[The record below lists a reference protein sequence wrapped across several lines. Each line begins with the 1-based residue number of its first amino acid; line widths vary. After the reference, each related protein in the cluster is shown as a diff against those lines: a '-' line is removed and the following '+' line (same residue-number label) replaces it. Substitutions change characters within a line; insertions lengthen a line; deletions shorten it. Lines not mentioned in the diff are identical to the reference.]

1 MSHLSVIL
9 FKGYFLTLQIRSDD
23 SNTAINLLTRVAG
36 IGPAK
41 ARSLVD
47 SGISTI
53 EQLRD
58 PSNKVKLDNSV
69 VSHILCYSFIVN
81 KRY

>member
-1 MSHLSVIL
+1 M
-9 FKGYFLTLQIRSDD
+9 
-23 SNTAINLLTRVAG
+23 AG

-58 PSNKVKLDNSV
+58 PINEVRIFHAAFYSYLCCLILGSYGLNVK
-69 VSHILCYSFIVN
+69 
-81 KRY
+81 

>member
-1 MSHLSVIL
+1 M
-9 FKGYFLTLQIRSDD
+9 
-23 SNTAINLLTRVAG
+23 AG

-58 PSNKVKLDNSV
+58 PTNEARIFHDAIDSNCVCLY
-69 VSHILCYSFIVN
+69 IN
-81 KRY
+81 KNF

>member
-1 MSHLSVIL
+1 M
-9 FKGYFLTLQIRSDD
+9 
-23 SNTAINLLTRVAG
+23 AG

-58 PSNKVKLDNSV
+58 PTNEARIFHAAIYSYLFCLHISGAISFQCKV
-69 VSHILCYSFIVN
+69 II
-81 KRY
+81 

>member
-1 MSHLSVIL
+1 M
-9 FKGYFLTLQIRSDD
+9 
-23 SNTAINLLTRVAG
+23 AG

-58 PSNKVKLDNSV
+58 PSNEVRIF
-69 VSHILCYSFIVN
+69 HAPFYSYLVCFFRAISF
-81 KRY
+81 KCKIFL

>member
-1 MSHLSVIL
+1 M
-9 FKGYFLTLQIRSDD
+9 
-23 SNTAINLLTRVAG
+23 AG

-58 PSNKVKLDNSV
+58 PSNEVRIFHAPFNSYLV
-69 VSHILCYSFIVN
+69 CLHIFRPISFKCKIFL
-81 KRY
+81 

>member
-1 MSHLSVIL
+1 M
-9 FKGYFLTLQIRSDD
+9 
-23 SNTAINLLTRVAG
+23 AG

-58 PSNKVKLDNSV
+58 PTNEVRIFNAA
-69 VSHILCYSFIVN
+69 ISFHLFCLLLGPYRLN
-81 KRY
+81 TK

>member
-1 MSHLSVIL
+1 MNHLSVIV
-9 FKGYFLTLQIRSDD
+9 FKVYFLTLQIRSDD

-47 SGISTI
+47 SGIGTI

-58 PSNKVKLDNSV
+58 PSNKVKLENSV
-69 VSHILCYSFIVN
+69 VSYTYVFS
-81 KRY
+81 

>member
-1 MSHLSVIL
+1 M
-9 FKGYFLTLQIRSDD
+9 
-23 SNTAINLLTRVAG
+23 AG

-58 PSNKVKLDNSV
+58 PTNEARIFHAAIYSYLFCFIIIFLLVLYRLNVK
-69 VSHILCYSFIVN
+69 
-81 KRY
+81 

>member
-1 MSHLSVIL
+1 M
-9 FKGYFLTLQIRSDD
+9 
-23 SNTAINLLTRVAG
+23 AG

-58 PSNKVKLDNSV
+58 PTNEARIFHADIYSYLLCLHIFRVIWFKCKV
-69 VSHILCYSFIVN
+69 IL
-81 KRY
+81 

>member
-1 MSHLSVIL
+1 M
-9 FKGYFLTLQIRSDD
+9 
-23 SNTAINLLTRVAG
+23 AG

-58 PSNKVKLDNSV
+58 PINEVRIFHAAFYSYLCCLFLEPYRLNVK
-69 VSHILCYSFIVN
+69 
-81 KRY
+81 

>member
-1 MSHLSVIL
+1 M
-9 FKGYFLTLQIRSDD
+9 
-23 SNTAINLLTRVAG
+23 AG

-58 PSNKVKLDNSV
+58 PTNEARIIRAAIHSYLFCFFRAISFKCKI
-69 VSHILCYSFIVN
+69 IL
-81 KRY
+81 

>member
-1 MSHLSVIL
+1 M
-9 FKGYFLTLQIRSDD
+9 
-23 SNTAINLLTRVAG
+23 AG

-58 PSNKVKLDNSV
+58 PTNEARIFHAAIYSYLFCSHFL
-69 VSHILCYSFIVN
+69 SHIV
-81 KRY
+81 